1 MTRGWVGSMNSVS
14 FCCQRRKTG
23 TTLFDV
29 CFEFA
34 RGENVWLG
42 KTEVRDEMR

>member
-1 MTRGWVGSMNSVS
+1 VPEDADADDSVL
-14 FCCQRRKTG
+14 R
-23 TTLFDV
+23 LL
-29 CFEFA
+29 FEFA